1 MSTEFMGKNYVQKK
15 VTMNTIRVAAIS
27 TELAEAV
34 RKNAKDPQFGFPV
47 YTAEAGEGLPCR
59 HCLDWIAERKERAT
73 LFTLDPFAGVENL
86 PLPGP
91 VYIHADGC
99 ARYSDDAGIPRKLMT
114 SPRTLNAYARGRRLV
129 AQEYVDF
136 ASAEAT
142 IERLFARL
150 DVHYVHVRS
159 TTAGCYTFRLERA
172 VIGIER
178 PATQDAARPRRR

>member
-1 MSTEFMGKNYVQKK
+1 
-15 VTMNTIRVAAIS
+15 
-27 TELAEAV
+27 
-34 RKNAKDPQFGFPV
+34 
-47 YTAEAGEGLPCR
+47 
-59 HCLDWIAERKERAT
+59 
-73 LFTLDPFAGVENL
+73 
-86 PLPGP
+86 
-91 VYIHADGC
+91 
-99 ARYSDDAGIPRKLMT
+99 MT

-150 DVHYVHVRS
+150 DVDYVHVRS